1 MRAFVTG
8 AGKGI
13 GRAIAL
19 QLARDGY
26 DLGLHVNASGLA
38 GLALRDEIAE
48 MGQRSVVAPAD
59 FSDLAAARH
68 PGQAVREVRP
78 VRCHQRSLPPSLT
91 GSANPMASG
100 CGLRP

>member
-8 AGKGI
+8 AGRGI

-68 PGQAVREVRP
+68 AVRQVIEAWDGLDALV
-78 VRCHQRSLPPSLT
+78 L
-91 GSANPMASG
+91 SAGVSSA
-100 CGLRP
+100 C